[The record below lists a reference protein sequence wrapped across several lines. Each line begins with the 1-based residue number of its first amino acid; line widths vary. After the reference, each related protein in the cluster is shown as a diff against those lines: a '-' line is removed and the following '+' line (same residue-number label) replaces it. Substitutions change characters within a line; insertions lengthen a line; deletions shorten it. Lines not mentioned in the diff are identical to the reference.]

1 MVVLPLSAV
10 AQTYF
15 GHISYSGVLKMMP
28 EYAQVQQSMADLRA
42 KYEAEAQRGE
52 TEFQKKF
59 VDFLQGQRDF
69 PQTILLKRQ
78 TELQSLMDNGV
89 EFRKQM
95 NTLLE
100 QAEKDMMAGIY
111 AKLDNAIQAVGTEN
125 NFICILNTDNNGTPF
140 LNSAMAAD
148 VTQLVLIKLGLVEA
162 PVVAPAPEA
171 EQSATE
177 VQPSTEVQSAID
189 VTPVTEV
196 QPVTDV
202 QPTTDVQPVTE

>member
-1 MVVLPLSAV
+1 MKQLRLFILCMVVLPLNAV
-10 AQTYF
+10 AQMYI

-28 EYAQVQQSMADLRA
+28 EYAQVQQSMTDLRA

-59 VDFLQGQRDF
+59 VDFLQGQKDF

-95 NTLLE
+95 HTLLE
-100 QAEKDMMAGIY
+100 QAEEDMMADVY
-111 AKLDNAIQAVGTEN
+111 AKLNMAIQTVGAEN
-125 NFICILNTDNNGTPF
+125 NLICILNTDNNGTPF
-140 LNSAMAAD
+140 LNSALTAD

-162 PVVAPAPEA
+162 PAAEAPVEEIPAAEAPVET
-171 EQSATE
+171 ESQPATE
-177 VQPSTEVQSAID
+177 
-189 VTPVTEV
+189 
-196 QPVTDV
+196 
-202 QPTTDVQPVTE
+202 